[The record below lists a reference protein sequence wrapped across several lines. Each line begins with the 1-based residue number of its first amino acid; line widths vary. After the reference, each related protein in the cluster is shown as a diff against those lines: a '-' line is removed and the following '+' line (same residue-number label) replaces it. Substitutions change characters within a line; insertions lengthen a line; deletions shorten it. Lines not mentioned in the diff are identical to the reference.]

1 MYVAPNSNVRILRNV
16 PLDNTYRNTIYF
28 STAANQV
35 GYFTTLTK
43 FNNPALS
50 YVNLNEPIMIGIN
63 AEQLY
68 DCT

>member
-1 MYVAPNSNVRILRNV
+1 MYVAPNTNVRVLKNV

-28 STAANQV
+28 TSASAQTA
-35 GYFTTLTK
+35 YFSTLTK

-50 YVNLNEPIMIGIN
+50 YVNINEPIMIGIN

-68 DCT
+68 D